1 MASDIV
7 LLTVITF
14 YVFMTTTS
22 QFVHLSPSNVYS
34 NHTFVLL
41 SSFGESLGCN
51 IESWYSAYDQNNIFM
66 MSYFEAIP
74 GRETPILKSDILSFS
89 KAYNYSYHVQTT
101 FNISDTLY
109 THPDV
114 VLSPVLSEVHLM
126 DVVLSPSFIMVL
138 SQVDA
143 EYLFYRIISNFQDNI
158 QDIRVS
164 PMQIWKIPR
173 SNSFDGQLS
182 AATLFA
188 SDVFIIVYESRNSL
202 LGFLV
207 NANTAEPLSLSPN
220 VLVSSLASGYSHG
233 EFSDNTVLVNAIK
246 VRASK
251 TNGRY
256 LIVWSAW
263 YTTCLIESV
272 QASLHS
278 NDGSVVNSITIIS
291 QPHITGNSEYTL
303 YDAIAFNISTQTGF
317 YAILYYDTSVPP
329 DNRLC
334 VRIVDDS
341 ASNAFAKIHTIR
353 RYSLQHINSNGI
365 LCHSVL

>member
-1 MASDIV
+1 
-7 LLTVITF
+7 
-14 YVFMTTTS
+14 
-22 QFVHLSPSNVYS
+22 
-34 NHTFVLL
+34 
-41 SSFGESLGCN
+41 
-51 IESWYSAYDQNNIFM
+51 

-101 FNISDTLY
+101 FNISDTFY
-109 THPDV
+109 THV
-114 VLSPVLSEVHLM
+114 NVTAEVHLM
-126 DVVLSPSFIMVL
+126 DVVLSRSFVMIL
-138 SQVDA
+138 SQVADSSQ
-143 EYLFYRIISNFQDNI
+143 YLFYRIISNYQNNI
-158 QDIRVS
+158 EDIRVS
-164 PMQIWKIPR
+164 PMKLWKIPR

-188 SDVFIIVYESRNSL
+188 SDVFIIVYENRNSL
-202 LGFLV
+202 LSFLV

-220 VLVSSLASGYSHG
+220 VLVSSLASGYSSG
-233 EFSDNTVLVNAIK
+233 LVPGSLSDNTVLVNGIK

-291 QPHITGNSEYTL
+291 QPHITGNSKYTL

-341 ASNAFAKIHTIR
+341 ASNAFA
-353 RYSLQHINSNGI
+353 
-365 LCHSVL
+365 